1 MDNNLTS
8 ELVSGLIGAFVGAT
22 VSAVGL
28 YANYRSSLDSISGW
42 RSKLFD
48 AASADEITLKEV
60 QVMRT
65 ALRYATA
72 KEVKENTF
80 AWISNIMIYYSDFIT
95 LKYSEPHEPKSL
107 LYQEQEIIRGFIRC
121 LLKNHWEY
129 NVSMVAPLKFLKD
142 SYSYSKP
149 RGFIRETFEN
159 ANNICKTLGSDH
171 EEYDLLERINK
182 KMVEKAEEQ
191 GDKNQSKTNRPF
203 TNSFLEKYVRYEGIS
218 KKRLLWCK
226 TLKWGILILGALIV
240 LCLAGENGY
249 SFKSNDLIR
258 KLAIILVI
266 LLVIRD
272 IGEYVW
278 FFLKKPTRKMWD
290 SLKKLKICKHRKDWP

>member
-48 AASADEITLKEV
+48 AASADKITLKEV

-80 AWISNIMIYYSDFIT
+80 AWISNIMIYYSKFIT
-95 LKYSEPHEPKSL
+95 LKYSEPHEPHEPQKL
-107 LYQEQEIIRGFIRC
+107 LYQEQEIIRVFIRC

-129 NVSMVAPLKFLKD
+129 NVSMVAPLKFLKN
-142 SYSYSKP
+142 SHSKP
-149 RGFIRETFEN
+149 RDFIRETFEN

-203 TNSFLEKYVRYEGIS
+203 TDSFLEKYVRYEGIS
-218 KKRLLWCK
+218 EGNAQKSLGSKIIGFLSENWMLILLGLLVFSSLVNDNLKFIAVSAK
-226 TLKWGILILGALIV
+226 TLFLVV
-240 LCLAGENGY
+240 LFIIC
-249 SFKSNDLIR
+249 SFLR
-258 KLAIILVI
+258 
-266 LLVIRD
+266 
-272 IGEYVW
+272 E
-278 FFLKKPTRKMWD
+278 LKN
-290 SLKKLKICKHRKDWP
+290 

>member
-8 ELVSGLIGAFVGAT
+8 ELVSGLIGAFAGAT

-65 ALRYATA
+65 ALRYAPA

-80 AWISNIMIYYSDFIT
+80 AWISNIMIDYSKSIT
-95 LKYSEPHEPKSL
+95 SKYSEPHESKRL
-107 LYQEQEIIRGFIRC
+107 LYQEQEIIRVFIRC

-142 SYSYSKP
+142 S
-149 RGFIRETFEN
+149 IQNRETLF
-159 ANNICKTLGSDH
+159 
-171 EEYDLLERINK
+171 
-182 KMVEKAEEQ
+182 
-191 GDKNQSKTNRPF
+191 
-203 TNSFLEKYVRYEGIS
+203 VRHLRMQTIY
-218 KKRLLWCK
+218 
-226 TLKWGILILGALIV
+226 A
-240 LCLAGENGY
+240 
-249 SFKSNDLIR
+249 
-258 KLAIILVI
+258 
-266 LLVIRD
+266 
-272 IGEYVW
+272 
-278 FFLKKPTRKMWD
+278 
-290 SLKKLKICKHRKDWP
+290 KI

>member
-8 ELVSGLIGAFVGAT
+8 ELVSGLIGAFAGAT

-65 ALRYATA
+65 ALRYAPA

-80 AWISNIMIYYSDFIT
+80 AWISNIMIDYSKSIT
-95 LKYSEPHEPKSL
+95 SKYSEPHESKRL
-107 LYQEQEIIRGFIRC
+107 LYQEQEIIRVFIRC

-142 SYSYSKP
+142 SYSKP
-149 RGFIRETFEN
+149 RDFIRETFEN
-159 ANNICKTLGSDH
+159 ANNICKDLGSDH

-182 KMVEKAEEQ
+182 KMVEKSEEQ
-191 GDKNQSKTNRPF
+191 GDKNQSRFADILSGVYEKAIKANGCLWTF
-203 TNSFLEKYVRYEGIS
+203 ISLEFQ
-218 KKRLLWCK
+218 
-226 TLKWGILILGALIV
+226 GILILLEVVLILNLWGAL
-240 LCLAGENGY
+240 
-249 SFKSNDLIR
+249 K
-258 KLAIILVI
+258 
-266 LLVIRD
+266 
-272 IGEYVW
+272 
-278 FFLKKPTRKMWD
+278 
-290 SLKKLKICKHRKDWP
+290 